1 MHAKQ
6 NENKYRPKTPPTKQ
20 MFKDSTSKSL
30 RYILKNSYYMFSSAG
45 PVYKLDYCSI
55 SSGRTS
61 AKAICSD
68 LV

>member
-1 MHAKQ
+1 MHATQ

-20 MFKDSTSKSL
+20 MFKDFTVYS
-30 RYILKNSYYMFSSAG
+30 KNSYYMFSSAG

>member
-1 MHAKQ
+1 MHIKQ

-20 MFKDSTSKSL
+20 MFKDSTSKSTV
-30 RYILKNSYYMFSSAG
+30 YSKNSYYMFSSAG

>member
-20 MFKDSTSKSL
+20 IFKDSTSKSL
-30 RYILKNSYYMFSSAG
+30 RYILKIPIICFLLQA
-45 PVYKLDYCSI
+45 VYKLDYCSI